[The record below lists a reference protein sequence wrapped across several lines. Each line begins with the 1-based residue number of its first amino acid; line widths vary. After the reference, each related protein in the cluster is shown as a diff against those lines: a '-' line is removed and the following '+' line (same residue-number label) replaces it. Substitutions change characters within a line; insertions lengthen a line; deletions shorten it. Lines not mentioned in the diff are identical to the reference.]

1 MKPSLSIIVPVYNN
15 ERYLENT
22 LNSVLR
28 QSYEDFELLLIDDG
42 SGDESLT
49 ICQKF
54 AGRDHRVR
62 IICKENGGV
71 SSARNRGLDEAQG
84 EYIAFIDGDD
94 CIDPQ
99 MYEVMIDVLE
109 REKVDLVNCR
119 VIKADSYE
127 WTPYEVGT
135 VEVSDLPVN
144 YLSKK
149 GYFIDSSLN
158 KVYRRALIGE
168 TRFNEK
174 LAYSEDKLF
183 VTEIILKARTMAL
196 VSNVF
201 YHYIQHEDSLSRKD
215 TEAVWE
221 GNFRVHER
229 IYRRMEEEGIIGA
242 ALDSAFRGY
251 ARAIIALLRYD
262 IKHRRKDSYNQTL
275 KEHHAVLKQFLK
287 VTPLSLGKRLEYL
300 TYILSYNVASLVH
313 YYPKRRRS

>member
-42 SGDESLT
+42 SGDDSLT

-54 AGRDHRVR
+54 AGRDRRVR
-62 IICKENGGV
+62 VICKENGGV

-84 EYIAFIDGDD
+84 KYIAFIDGDD

-99 MYEVMIDVLE
+99 MYEIMIGVLE
-109 REKVDLVNCR
+109 GEKVDLVNCR
-119 VIKADSYE
+119 VVKEDSYE
-127 WTPYEVGT
+127 RIPYEVGT
-135 VEVSDLPVN
+135 VEVSNLPLN

-174 LAYSEDKLF
+174 LAYSEDTPF
-183 VTEIILKARTMAL
+183 ITEIILHAKTMSL

-201 YHYIQHEDSLSRKD
+201 YHYIQHEDS
-215 TEAVWE
+215 
-221 GNFRVHER
+221 
-229 IYRRMEEEGIIGA
+229 
-242 ALDSAFRGY
+242 
-251 ARAIIALLRYD
+251 
-262 IKHRRKDSYNQTL
+262 
-275 KEHHAVLKQFLK
+275 
-287 VTPLSLGKRLEYL
+287 
-300 TYILSYNVASLVH
+300 
-313 YYPKRRRS
+313 